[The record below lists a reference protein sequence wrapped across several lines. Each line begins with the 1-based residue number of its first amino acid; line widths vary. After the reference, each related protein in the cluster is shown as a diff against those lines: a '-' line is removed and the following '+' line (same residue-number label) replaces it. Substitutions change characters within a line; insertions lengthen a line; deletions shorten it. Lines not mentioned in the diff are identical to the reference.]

1 MARAAPPIAFAI
13 RVQMP
18 TTSLPIIRNTHDSG
32 SFPVPTGRLGGAGFR
47 RGGGAFFLTVGRGAG
62 RGVCRDVGRFPPE
75 DARVAMMVTVLR
87 NRHIN
92 T

>member
-1 MARAAPPIAFAI
+1 MARAAPPMALASS
-13 RVQMP
+13 VQMP
-18 TTSLPIIRNTHDSG
+18 TTSLPIIRNTHESG
-32 SFPVPTGRLGGAGFR
+32 SFPVPIGRLGGAAFR
-47 RGGGAFFLTVGRGAG
+47 RGGGAFFLTGGRGAG

-87 NRHIN
+87 KRPIN